1 MKLYGGIDLHS
12 NNSVIHIIDDQGD
25 SQLKKK
31 VTNDLAAIVTLLKP
45 FQDKLTGLVV
55 ESTYNWYW
63 LVDGLMEAGFKV
75 HLANTA
81 AIQQYSGLKHGDD
94 DRDANWLANMLRLS
108 ILPTGYIYP
117 KEQRMQRDLL
127 RKRMQLVQQ
136 KTANM
141 LSIQGLYDR
150 HLNRRIN
157 SNKLKQL
164 TLAQIDND
172 FDDPNVRLAIG
183 GNLIVQNC
191 LAQQIKAIE
200 ASLKLQLK
208 LTPEFIQL
216 TSIDGIGLTLALTI
230 MLETG
235 DIKRFDQVGHYA
247 SYCRCVS
254 GARYSN
260 GKKKSSTNT
269 KNGNKYLAWAFI
281 EAANFAIRYN
291 DTIKRYYQ
299 KKLAKTKVVIA
310 RKTVAHKLARA
321 CFYVLRD
328 QVEFDVNKAFGCSKC

>member
-12 NNSVIHIIDDQGD
+12 NNSVINLIDEN
-25 SQLKKK
+25 SQALLRKRIA
-31 VTNDLAAIVTLLKP
+31 NSLDAIVMLLEP
-45 FQDKLTGLVV
+45 YRDDLVGLVV

-63 LVDGLMEAGFKV
+63 LVDGLMDAGFEV

-94 DRDANWLANMLRLS
+94 DSDANWLANMLRLG
-108 ILPTGYIYP
+108 ILPEGYIYP
-117 KEQRMQRDLL
+117 KEERMLRDLL
-127 RKRMQLVQQ
+127 RKRLQLVQQ
-136 KTANM
+136 KTQNL

-150 HLNRRIN
+150 HLNRRLN
-157 SNKLKQL
+157 SNKIKQL
-164 TLAQIDND
+164 TLEKLTAD
-172 FDDPNVRLAIG
+172 FADPNVCLAVNGNLAI
-183 GNLIVQNC
+183 LQC
-191 LAQQIKAIE
+191 LTLQVKIIE
-200 ASLKLQLK
+200 ASLKQQLK
-208 LTPEFIQL
+208 LRDEFINL
-216 TSIDGIGLTLALTI
+216 TSIDGIGLILALTI

-235 DIKRFDQVGHYA
+235 SISRFEKVGNYA
-247 SYCRCVS
+247 SYCRCVN

-260 GKKKSSTNT
+260 GKKKSNTNT

-299 KKLAKTKVVIA
+299 RKLAKTHAVVA
-310 RKTVAHKLARA
+310 KKAVAHKLARA

-328 QVEFDVNKAFGCSKC
+328 KAEFDVNKAFGYSK

>member
-12 NNSVIHIIDDQGD
+12 NNSVINLIDEK
-25 SQLKKK
+25 STVLLRRRIK
-31 VTNDLAAIVTLLKP
+31 NDLESIIMLLEP
-45 FQDKLTGLVV
+45 YRDDLAGLVV

-94 DRDANWLANMLRLS
+94 DSDANWLATMLRLG

-117 KEQRMQRDLL
+117 KEERMIRDLL
-127 RKRMQLVQQ
+127 RKRLQLVQQ
-136 KTANM
+136 QTQNL

-150 HLNRRIN
+150 HLNTRLNTYKIK
-157 SNKLKQL
+157 KLSQKQL
-164 TLAQIDND
+164 DIDFTDLNTRMAV
-172 FDDPNVRLAIG
+172 NGNLAI
-183 GNLIVQNC
+183 LQC
-191 LAQQIKAIE
+191 LSLQIKTIE
-200 ASLKLQLK
+200 QSLKRQLK
-208 LTPEFIQL
+208 LKDEFINL
-216 TSIDGIGLTLALTI
+216 TSIDGIGLILGLTI

-235 DIKRFDQVGHYA
+235 DISRFEKVGHYA
-247 SYCRCVS
+247 SYCRCVN

-260 GKKKSSTNT
+260 GKKKSKTNT

-281 EAANFAIRYN
+281 EAANFAIRYS
-291 DTIKRYYQ
+291 DTVKRYYQ
-299 KKLAKTKVVIA
+299 RKLAKTHVIIA
-310 RKTVAHKLARA
+310 KKAVAHKLARA

-328 QVEFDVNKAFGCSKC
+328 QVEFDVNKAFGYSQ